1 METTDSR
8 LLTGILEQADQAA
21 KKILQEASQ
30 QAKAIVEEANKR
42 AMSEIEAERRALE
55 LKMKQVQLRLQAN
68 MASAKRKAILR
79 HGDDL
84 YQEVLGRVI
93 SLLDAKTIEPY
104 LPQWI
109 AEAALGLDL
118 KEAKVSSSTQCPVTE
133 THLAMATALIKKAT
147 GSTIV
152 LHLDTKPIRSLGVV
166 VSSLDG
172 MVSFN
177 NQVEIRLRRLDR
189 VLRAMIQVH
198 T

>member
-8 LLTGILEQADQAA
+8 LLTGILEQAEQSA
-21 KKILQEASQ
+21 KKTLQEAKQ
-30 QAKAIVEEANKR
+30 QASAIVEDAKKKAE
-42 AMSEIEAERRALE
+42 SEIESQRRE
-55 LKMKQVQLRLQAN
+55 LAQKLKQMDLRLQAN
-68 MASAKRKAILR
+68 MTSAKRKAILR
-79 HGDDL
+79 QGDDK
-84 YQEVLGRVI
+84 YQQVLARVQ
-93 SLLDAKTIEPY
+93 SMLDAKTIEPY

-118 KEAKVSSSTQCPVTE
+118 KEAKVACSPQCPVTE
-133 THLAMATALIKKAT
+133 THLKTATELVEKAT
-147 GSTIV
+147 GSSIV
-152 LHLDTKPIRSLGVV
+152 LHLESKPIRGLGVV

-189 VLRAMIQVH
+189 VLRAMIQEH

>member
-8 LLTGILEQADQAA
+8 LLTGILEQAEQSA
-21 KKILQEASQ
+21 KKTLQEAKQ
-30 QAKAIVEEANKR
+30 QASAIVEDAKKKAE
-42 AMSEIEAERRALE
+42 SEMEGLRRE
-55 LKMKQVQLRLQAN
+55 LAQKLKQMDLRLQAN
-68 MASAKRKAILR
+68 MTSAKRKAILR
-79 HGDDL
+79 QGDEK
-84 YQEVLGRVI
+84 YQQVLARVQ
-93 SLLDAKTIEPY
+93 SMLDAKTIEPY

-118 KEAKVSSSTQCPVTE
+118 KEAKVACSPRCPVTE
-133 THLAMATALIKKAT
+133 AHLKTATELVEKAT
-147 GSTIV
+147 GSSIV
-152 LHLDTKPIRSLGVV
+152 LHLESKPIRGLGVV

-189 VLRAMIQVH
+189 VLRAMIQEH

>member
-1 METTDSR
+1 METTDNR

-21 KKILQEASQ
+21 NKTLQEANR

-42 AMSEIEAERRALE
+42 AQSEMEAERRTLE
-55 LKMKQVQLRLQAN
+55 QKMKQVQLRLQAN
-68 MASAKRKAILR
+68 MTSAKRKAILR
-79 HGDDL
+79 HGDDR
-84 YQEVLGRVI
+84 YQEVLGRVT

-118 KEAKVSSSTQCPVTE
+118 KEAKVSCSTQCPVTE
-133 THLAMATALIKKAT
+133 AHLSMAAALVKKAT

-189 VLRAMIQVH
+189 VLRAMIQEH

>member
-8 LLTGILEQADQAA
+8 LLTGILEQAEQSA
-21 KKILQEASQ
+21 KKTLQEAKQ
-30 QAKAIVEEANKR
+30 QASAIVEDAKKKAE
-42 AMSEIEAERRALE
+42 SEIESQRRE
-55 LKMKQVQLRLQAN
+55 LAQKLKQMDLRLQAN
-68 MASAKRKAILR
+68 MTSAKRKAILR
-79 HGDDL
+79 QGDDK
-84 YQEVLGRVI
+84 YQQVLARVQ
-93 SLLDAKTIEPY
+93 SMLDAKTIEPY

-118 KEAKVSSSTQCPVTE
+118 KEAKVACSPQCPVTE
-133 THLAMATALIKKAT
+133 THLKKASELVEKAT
-147 GSTIV
+147 GSSIV
-152 LHLDTKPIRSLGVV
+152 LHLESKPIRGLGVV

-189 VLRAMIQVH
+189 VLRAMIQEH

>member
-21 KKILQEASQ
+21 KKTLQEAKEHAS
-30 QAKAIVEEANKR
+30 AILKDAEKR
-42 AMSEIEAERRALE
+42 AESEKEAERRALE
-55 LKMKQVQLRLQAN
+55 HKLRQIELRLQAN
-68 MASAKRKAILR
+68 MTSAKRKAVLR
-79 HGDDL
+79 QGDDR
-84 YQEVLGRVI
+84 YQEVLSRVL
-93 SLLDAKTIEPY
+93 SMLDAKTIAPY

-118 KEAKVSSSTQCPVTE
+118 KEAKVAYSNQCPVTE
-133 THLAMATALIKKAT
+133 AQLETAAEIIKKVT
-147 GSTIV
+147 GSSII
-152 LHLDTKPIRSLGVV
+152 LHLESKPIRGLGVV

-189 VLRAMIQVH
+189 VVRAMIQEH

>member
-8 LLTGILEQADQAA
+8 LLTGILEQAEQSA
-21 KKILQEASQ
+21 KKTLQEAKQ
-30 QAKAIVEEANKR
+30 QASAIVGDAKKKAE
-42 AMSEIEAERRALE
+42 SEMEGLRRE
-55 LKMKQVQLRLQAN
+55 LAQKLKQMDLRLQAN
-68 MASAKRKAILR
+68 MTSAKRKAILR
-79 HGDDL
+79 QGDEK
-84 YQEVLGRVI
+84 YQQVLARVQ
-93 SLLDAKTIEPY
+93 SMLDAKTIEPY

-118 KEAKVSSSTQCPVTE
+118 KEAKVASSPQCPVTE
-133 THLAMATALIKKAT
+133 THLKTASELVEKAT
-147 GSTIV
+147 GSSIV
-152 LHLDTKPIRSLGVV
+152 LHLESKPIRGLGVV

-189 VLRAMIQVH
+189 VLRAMIQEH

>member
-21 KKILQEASQ
+21 KKTLQEAKE
-30 QAKAIVEEANKR
+30 QASAILKDAKKR
-42 AMSEIEAERRALE
+42 AESEKEAERRNLE
-55 LKMKQVQLRLQAN
+55 QKLRQIELRLQAN
-68 MASAKRKAILR
+68 MTSAKRKAVLR
-79 HGDDL
+79 QGDDR
-84 YQEVLGRVI
+84 YQEVLARVL
-93 SLLDAKTIEPY
+93 SLLDAKTIAPY

-118 KEAKVSSSTQCPVTE
+118 KEAKVASSNQCPVTE
-133 THLAMATALIKKAT
+133 AQLETAAEIIKKAT
-147 GSTIV
+147 GSSII
-152 LHLDTKPIRSLGVV
+152 LHLESKPIRGLGVV

-189 VLRAMIQVH
+189 VVRAMIQEH